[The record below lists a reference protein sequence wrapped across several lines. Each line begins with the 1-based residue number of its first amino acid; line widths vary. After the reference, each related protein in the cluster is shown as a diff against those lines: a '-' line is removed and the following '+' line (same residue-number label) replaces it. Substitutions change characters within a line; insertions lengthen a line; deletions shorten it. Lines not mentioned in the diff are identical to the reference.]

1 MKQAHKRLEKLRS
14 IMRNAGLDIVA
25 LISGATMRY
34 LTGGVHYV
42 MERPIVLFIPLD
54 GQPVAV
60 IPQLE
65 VPLFKAKQID
75 LRIVS
80 WTDAEGYDRAF
91 QAALDML
98 HPAGK
103 TIGVEGTQMRFFEG
117 EVIRRWAMGA
127 TVVAADEQLAPLRM
141 HKDQDE
147 IDALRRAV
155 EISEQALQLTLD
167 AVRVGM
173 SEIELAGILE
183 AHMKALGSEELS
195 FKTILHGGGNT
206 ALPHSGPL
214 PYRIQAG
221 DPLLIDFGA
230 VYQGYRADITRTVFV
245 GVVGDISPEFRHF
258 YSVVQAANAA
268 GRAVAGPGVAAE
280 AVDIAAK
287 SVLIDAGYERLI
299 RHRTGH
305 GIGLESHEA
314 PYIVEGNKLL
324 LEPGMVFTVEPGIYE
339 MNSIGVRIEDD
350 LLITNEGAESISTFS
365 RDLIVVPGE

>member
-1 MKQAHKRLEKLRS
+1 MKQSHKRLDKLRA
-14 IMRNAGLDIVA
+14 IMRKEGLDIVA
-25 LISGATMRY
+25 LIPGATMRY

-65 VPLFKAKQID
+65 VPLFEAKQID

-91 QAALDML
+91 QIGLDML

-103 TIGVEGTQMRFFEG
+103 TIAVEGTRMRFFEG
-117 EVIRRWAMGA
+117 EVIRRWAQGA
-127 TVVAADEQLAPLRM
+127 TVIAADAQLARLRM
-141 HKDQDE
+141 NKDSDE
-147 IDALRRAV
+147 IDALRHAV
-155 EISEQALQLTLD
+155 EISERALQLTLD

-173 SEIELAGILE
+173 TEIELAGILE
-183 AHMKALGSEELS
+183 GHMKALGSEEPS
-195 FKTILHGGGNT
+195 FETILHAGSNT
-206 ALPHSGPL
+206 ALPHSRPM

-230 VYQGYRADITRTVFV
+230 VYQGYRADITRVVFV
-245 GVVGDISPEFRHF
+245 GEPSQEFRKF
-258 YSVVQAANAA
+258 YAVVQAANAA
-268 GRAVAGPGVAAE
+268 GRAAAGPGVPAE
-280 AVDIAAK
+280 AVDIAAR
-287 SVLIDAGYERLI
+287 SVLIDAGYGPLI

-314 PYIVEGNKLL
+314 PYIVEGNRQL

-350 LLITNEGAESISTFS
+350 LLITNEGAESISTFG

>member
-1 MKQAHKRLEKLRS
+1 LKQTHKRLEKLRS
-14 IMRNAGLDIVA
+14 IMRDAGLDIVA
-25 LISGATMRY
+25 LIPGATMRY

-42 MERPIVLFIPLD
+42 MERPIVLFVPLE
-54 GQPVAV
+54 GQLVAV
-60 IPQLE
+60 VPQLE

-75 LRIVS
+75 LVIVP

-91 QAALDML
+91 QAGLDML

-117 EVIRRWAMGA
+117 EVIRRWAAGA
-127 TVVAADEQLAPLRM
+127 TVVAADAQLAPLRM
-141 HKDQDE
+141 NKDMDE

-155 EISEQALQLTLD
+155 KISEQALQLTLN

-173 SEIELAGILE
+173 SEIELADILE
-183 AHMKALGSEELS
+183 AHMKALGSEEPS

-221 DPLLIDFGA
+221 DPLLLDFGA
-230 VYQGYRADITRTVFV
+230 VYQGYRADITRVVF
-245 GVVGDISPEFRHF
+245 VGDISREFRHF

-268 GRAVAGPGVAAE
+268 GRAVAQPGVAAE

-287 SVLIDAGYERLI
+287 SVLIDAGYGRLI

-305 GIGLESHEA
+305 GIGLEAHEA
-314 PYIVEGNKLL
+314 PNIVEGNKLL
-324 LEPGMVFTVEPGIYE
+324 LGPGMVFTVEPGIYE
-339 MNSIGVRIEDD
+339 TNVIGVRIEDD
-350 LLITNEGAESISTFS
+350 LLITSYGAESISTFN
-365 RDLIVVPGE
+365 RDIIVVPGR

>member
-1 MKQAHKRLEKLRS
+1 
-14 IMRNAGLDIVA
+14 MRDAGLDIVA
-25 LISGATMRY
+25 LIPGATLRY

-54 GQPVAV
+54 EQPVAV

-65 VPLFKAKQID
+65 VPLFEAKQLD
-75 LRIVS
+75 PRIVS
-80 WTDAEGYDRAF
+80 WTDAEGYDQAF
-91 QAALDML
+91 RVGLDRL

-103 TIGVEGTQMRFFEG
+103 TIAVEGTRMRFFEG
-117 EVIRRWAMGA
+117 EVIRRWARGA
-127 TVVAADEQLAPLRM
+127 TVTAADEQLARLRM
-141 HKDQDE
+141 NKDDDE
-147 IDALRRAV
+147 IDALRHAV
-155 EISEQALQLTLD
+155 KISEQALQLTLD

-173 SEIELAGILE
+173 SEIELADVLE
-183 AHMKALGSEELS
+183 AHMKALGSEEPS
-195 FKTILHGGGNT
+195 FKTILHAGGNT

-230 VYQGYRADITRTVFV
+230 VYQGYRADITRVVFV
-245 GVVGDISPEFRHF
+245 GEPGQDFRRFHA
-258 YSVVQAANAA
+258 VVQAANAA
-268 GRAVAGPGVAAE
+268 GRAAAGPGVAAE

-287 SVLIDAGYERLI
+287 SVLIEAGYGRLI

-314 PYIVEGNKLL
+314 PYIVEGNKLP

-339 MNSIGVRIEDD
+339 MDHIGVRIEDD
-350 LLITNEGAESISTFS
+350 LLITAEGAESLSTFS
-365 RDLIVVPGE
+365 RDIIVVPGD

>member
-1 MKQAHKRLEKLRS
+1 LKQTHKRLEKLRS
-14 IMRNAGLDIVA
+14 IMRNTGLDIVA
-25 LISGATMRY
+25 LIPGATMRY

-42 MERPIVLFIPLD
+42 MERPVVLFIPLD
-54 GQPVAV
+54 EQPVAV

-80 WTDAEGYDRAF
+80 WTDAEGYDQAF
-91 QAALDML
+91 QAGLDML

-117 EVIRRWAMGA
+117 EAIRRWAAGA
-127 TVVAADEQLAPLRM
+127 TVVAADAQLMPLRVN
-141 HKDQDE
+141 KDKDE

-155 EISEQALQLTLD
+155 EISEQALQLTLN

-173 SEIELAGILE
+173 SEIALADILE
-183 AHMKALGSEELS
+183 AHMKALGSEEPS

-230 VYQGYRADITRTVFV
+230 VYQGYRADITRVVFV
-245 GVVGDISPEFRHF
+245 GHISAEFRHF
-258 YSVVQAANAA
+258 YSVVQAANVA
-268 GRAVAGPGVAAE
+268 GRTAARPGVAAE
-280 AVDIAAK
+280 AVDIAAR
-287 SVLIDAGYERLI
+287 SVLIDAGYGRLI

-305 GIGLESHEA
+305 GIGLEAHEA
-314 PYIVEGNKLL
+314 PNIVEGNKLL

-339 MNSIGVRIEDD
+339 TNVIGVRIEDD
-350 LLITNEGAESISTFS
+350 LLITGNGAESLSTFS
-365 RDLIVVPGE
+365 RDIIVVPG

>member
-1 MKQAHKRLEKLRS
+1 MKQVHKRLDKLQL
-14 IMRNAGLDIVA
+14 IMRDAGLDIVA
-25 LISGATMRY
+25 LIPGATLRY
-34 LTGGVHYV
+34 LIGGVHYV

-54 GQPVAV
+54 EQPVAV

-80 WTDAEGYDRAF
+80 WSDAEGYDQAFRAG
-91 QAALDML
+91 LDML

-103 TIGVEGTQMRFFEG
+103 TIAVEGTRMRFFEG
-117 EVIRRWAMGA
+117 EAIRRWAEGS
-127 TVVAADEQLAPLRM
+127 TIIAADAQLARLRM
-141 HKDQDE
+141 NKDDDE
-147 IDALRRAV
+147 IDALRHAV
-155 EISEQALQLTLD
+155 AISEQALRLTLD

-173 SEIELAGILE
+173 SEIELADILE
-183 AHMKALGSEELS
+183 AHMNALGSEEPS

-214 PYRIQAG
+214 PYRIQPG

-230 VYQGYRADITRTVFV
+230 VYQGYHADITRVVFV
-245 GVVGDISPEFRHF
+245 GEPNKEFRHF
-258 YSVVQAANAA
+258 YDVVQAANAA
-268 GRAVAGPGVAAE
+268 GRAAAGPGVAAE
-280 AVDIAAK
+280 AVDIAAR
-287 SVLIDAGYERLI
+287 SVLIEAGYGRLI

-314 PYIVEGNKLL
+314 PYIVKGNKQL

-339 MNSIGVRIEDD
+339 MNRIGVRIEDD
-350 LLITNEGAESISTFS
+350 LLITGDGAESISTFS
-365 RDLIVVPGE
+365 RDIIVVPGK

>member
-1 MKQAHKRLEKLRS
+1 MRQAHKRLDKLQA
-14 IMRNAGLDIVA
+14 IMRDAGLDIVA
-25 LISGATMRY
+25 LIPGATMRY

-54 GQPVAV
+54 EQPVAV

-65 VPLFKAKQID
+65 VPLFEAKQLD
-75 LRIVS
+75 LRVVS

-91 QAALDML
+91 RAGLDML
-98 HPAGK
+98 QPAGK
-103 TIGVEGTQMRFFEG
+103 TIAVEGTRMRFFEG
-117 EVIRRWAMGA
+117 EVIRRWAAGA
-127 TVVAADEQLAPLRM
+127 TVIAADEQLARLRIS
-141 HKDQDE
+141 KDDYE
-147 IDALRRAV
+147 IEALRHAV
-155 EISEQALQLTLD
+155 EISERALRLTLD

-173 SEIELAGILE
+173 SEIELADILE
-183 AHMKALGSEELS
+183 AHMKALGSEEPS
-195 FKTILHGGGNT
+195 FKTILHAGGNT

-214 PYRIQAG
+214 PYRMQAG

-230 VYQGYRADITRTVFV
+230 VYQGYRADITRVVFV
-245 GVVGDISPEFRHF
+245 GEPSQEFRHF
-258 YSVVQAANAA
+258 YAVVQAANAA
-268 GRAVAGPGVAAE
+268 GRAAAGPGVAAE

-287 SVLIDAGYERLI
+287 NVLVDAGYGRLV

-314 PYIVEGNKLL
+314 PYIVEGNKLQ

-350 LLITNEGAESISTFS
+350 VLITDEGAESISTFS
-365 RDLIVVPGE
+365 RDIIVVPGK

>member
-1 MKQAHKRLEKLRS
+1 LKHTHRRLEKLRS
-14 IMRNAGLDIVA
+14 IMRDAGLDIVA
-25 LISGATMRY
+25 LIPGATMRY

-54 GQPVAV
+54 EQPVAV

-65 VPLFKAKQID
+65 VPLFKAKQLD

-80 WTDAEGYDRAF
+80 WSDAEGYDRAF
-91 QAALDML
+91 EAGLGML

-117 EVIRRWAMGA
+117 EIIRRWAAGA
-127 TVVAADEQLAPLRM
+127 TAVAADAQLAPLRM
-141 HKDQDE
+141 NKDESE

-155 EISEQALQLTLD
+155 KISEQALQQTLD
-167 AVRVGM
+167 AVQVGM
-173 SEIELAGILE
+173 SEIELADILE
-183 AHMKALGSEELS
+183 AHMRALGSEEPS
-195 FKTILHGGGNT
+195 FKTILHAGGNT

-214 PYRIQAG
+214 PYRIRAG

-230 VYQGYRADITRTVFV
+230 VYQGYRADITRVVFV
-245 GVVGDISPEFRHF
+245 GEPGPEFRHF

-268 GRAVAGPGVAAE
+268 GRAAAGPGVSAE
-280 AVDIAAK
+280 AIDIAAR
-287 SVLIDAGYERLI
+287 SVLTEAGYERLI

-314 PYIVEGNKLL
+314 PNIVEGNKLL

-339 MNSIGVRIEDD
+339 TNVIGVRIEDD
-350 LLITNEGAESISTFS
+350 VLITTEGAETISTFS
-365 RDLIVVPGE
+365 RDIIVVPGK

>member
-1 MKQAHKRLEKLRS
+1 MKQAHKRLDKLRR
-14 IMRNAGLDIVA
+14 IMRDAGLDIVA
-25 LISGATMRY
+25 LIPGATLRY

-42 MERPIVLFIPLD
+42 MERPIVVFIPLD
-54 GQPVAV
+54 EQPVAV

-75 LRIVS
+75 LHIVS
-80 WTDAEGYDRAF
+80 WTDAEGYDQAF
-91 QAALDML
+91 RAALDML

-103 TIGVEGTQMRFFEG
+103 TIGVEGTRMRFFEG
-117 EVIRRWAMGA
+117 EVIRRWAAGA
-127 TVVAADEQLAPLRM
+127 TVIAADMQLARLRM
-141 HKDQDE
+141 NKDEDE
-147 IDALRRAV
+147 IRALRHAV
-155 EISEQALQLTLD
+155 EISEQALRLTLD

-173 SEIELAGILE
+173 SEIELADILE
-183 AHMKALGSEELS
+183 AHMKALGSEEPS

-230 VYQGYRADITRTVFV
+230 VYQGYRADVTRVVFV
-245 GVVGDISPEFRHF
+245 GEPRREFRDF
-258 YSVVQAANAA
+258 YAVVQAANAS
-268 GRAVAGPGVAAE
+268 GRAAAGPGVAAE
-280 AVDIAAK
+280 TVDIAAK
-287 SVLIDAGYERLI
+287 SVLIDAGYGGLI

-314 PYIVEGNKLL
+314 PYIVEGNNLL

-339 MNSIGVRIEDD
+339 IDRIGVRIEDD
-350 LLITNEGAESISTFS
+350 LLITSEGAESISTFS
-365 RDLIVVPGE
+365 RDIIVVPA